1 MAAGWRL
8 GCRIVQP
15 QGKAF
20 GTINEAPHTVPFG
33 VTDGI
38 ADHSIELFMGQALH
52 FEEFGGEKIIDPV

>member
-1 MAAGWRL
+1 M
-8 GCRIVQP
+8 QP